1 MKQKLIQLRKRIL
14 DDEFSFLN
22 DAQKKAVFHWD
33 GPLLILA
40 GAGSG
45 KTTVIVNKISY
56 IIRYGKTYTS
66 EEVPDGLCEEDL
78 DFLESC
84 LEHKENRQTERFRRL
99 MVVSPADP
107 YNILAITFTN
117 KAAAEMRER
126 IEKKCGFSSGDLWAL
141 TFHST
146 CVRLLRRFIDVLGY
160 DRGFSIYDE
169 SDSLKLL
176 ETIIKKM
183 NLSDQY
189 KPKTIKNYISKAK
202 CAYQDPEEFSKTFEN
217 YYHPKTPEIY
227 REYQRSLQDANALDF
242 DDLIF
247 LTVKLLEEYP
257 QIAEKV
263 HRRFRYILVDEY
275 QDTNPLQY
283 RLVSLLSRG
292 GILCVVGD
300 DDQSIYRF
308 MGASVGNILNFE
320 KDFAQA
326 EVLRLEQNYRSTGV
340 ILDAANAVIGHNKAR
355 KGKNLWTEK
364 KGGEKIFY
372 SNVYDQ
378 REEGDYICRRISDGV
393 LKGKKY
399 NDFCILYRTNAQSNS
414 LEMALRGNGIPYKI
428 FGGLAFFK
436 RKEVQDLLAYLS
448 VISNVRDTTRIRRII
463 NEPKRGIGPATVD
476 RVAML
481 AEKDGISFYEVL
493 LSAGSYPELSSA
505 ASKLKS
511 FVMMIESFRHLSKT
525 LPLSVLFSQIYE
537 AIGYDM
543 MLRSSCDS
551 TEYRSRTENIKE
563 LLSSIVQF
571 EEDAKKLGNDPTLQG
586 YLEQTALVSATDTLT
601 ESDDAVVLMTMHC
614 AKGLEF
620 DTVFVAGFEEGLF
633 PSPQSCFEE
642 ADIEEERR
650 LCYVTITRAK
660 EHLHLLSAKSRLL
673 YGRVVNGMPSR
684 FLLEIP
690 QDLLDT
696 GRSAAQKTVVSAAA
710 VSVGS
715 HTNPQIQK
723 KKPAMS
729 STMFSQ
735 SRPAVSGAV
744 YRPGQKVRHRTFG
757 IGEILS
763 VVNMTSDS
771 LLEVRFEGVGIKKLM
786 SNFAKLECIKEE

>member
-1 MKQKLIQLRKRIL
+1 MKEQFLQLRKKIL
-14 DDEFSFLN
+14 EDEFSFLN
-22 DAQKKAVFHWD
+22 QAQKTAVFHWEA
-33 GPLLILA
+33 PLLILA

-56 IIRYGKTYTS
+56 LMQYGRSYTS
-66 EEVPDGLCEEDL
+66 DQTPDSLTEDDL
-78 DFLESC
+78 DFLKSC
-84 LEHKENRQTERFRRL
+84 LTDKEKRQGARYRALTA
-99 MVVSPADP
+99 VDPVDP
-107 YNILAITFTN
+107 YHILAITFTN
-117 KAAAEMRER
+117 KAAAEMQDR

-141 TFHST
+141 TFHAT

-189 KPKTIKNYISKAK
+189 KPKTIKNYISKGK
-202 CAYQDPEEFSKTFEN
+202 GAYLDPDAFARSFEN

-227 REYQRSLQDANALDF
+227 REYQRCLQEANALDF

-257 QIAEKV
+257 EIAEKV

-283 RLVSLLSRG
+283 RLVSLLSQG

-320 KDFAQA
+320 KDFSHA

-355 KGKNLWTEK
+355 KGKTLWTEK

-378 REEGDYICRRISDGV
+378 REEGDYICRKVSEGV

-399 NDFCILYRTNAQSNS
+399 GDYCVLYRTNAQSNS
-414 LEMALRGNGIPYKI
+414 LEMALRGNGIPYRI

-436 RKEVQDLLAYLS
+436 RKEVQDILAYLS
-448 VISNVRDTTRIRRII
+448 VIANPRDTTRIRRII
-463 NEPKRGIGPATVD
+463 NEPKRGIGAATVEKI
-476 RVAML
+476 AAL
-481 AEKDGISFYEVL
+481 ADSKGTTFYEIL
-493 LSAGSYPELSSA
+493 QNAGSYASLSSA
-505 ASKLKS
+505 SGKLLS
-511 FVMMIESFRHLSKT
+511 FARLLENFRTLSET
-525 LPLSVLFSQIYE
+525 LPLSELFTQLYE
-537 AIGYDM
+537 AIGYDA
-543 MLRSSCDS
+543 MLRTSCDS
-551 TEYRSRTENIKE
+551 NEYRSRTENIKE

-571 EEDAKKLGNDPTLQG
+571 EDDARKMGNEPSLQG
-586 YLEQTALVSATDTLT
+586 YLEQTALVSATDSLSD
-601 ESDDAVVLMTMHC
+601 SDDAVVLMTMHC

-620 DTVFVAGFEEGLF
+620 DTVFVSGFEEGLF

-642 ADIEEERR
+642 EDLEEERR

-673 YGRVVNGMPSR
+673 YGRVVNGLPSR
-684 FLLEIP
+684 FLQEIP
-690 QDLLDT
+690 SELLDS
-696 GRSAAQKTVVSAAA
+696 GRPAP
-710 VSVGS
+710 VSVSSPVSRKTGMHGLS
-715 HTNPQIQK
+715 PEK
-723 KKPAMS
+723 KSGTALSSGMFAPSRQTAAKPA
-729 STMFSQ
+729 
-735 SRPAVSGAV
+735 
-744 YRPGQKVRHRTFG
+744 YRVGQKVRHRTFG
-757 IGEILS
+757 SGEVLS
-763 VVNMTSDS
+763 VVAMTSDA
-771 LLEVRFEGVGIKKLM
+771 LLEVRFDGVGVKKLM
-786 SNFAKLECIKEE
+786 SNFAKLEIEDEV